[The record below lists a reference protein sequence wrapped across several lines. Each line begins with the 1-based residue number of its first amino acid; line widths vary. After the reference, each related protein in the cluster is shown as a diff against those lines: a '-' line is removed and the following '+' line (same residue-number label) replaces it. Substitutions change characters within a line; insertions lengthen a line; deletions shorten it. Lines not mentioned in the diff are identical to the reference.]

1 MRPFNREHSP
11 TMSLPRIFTP
21 HDAQILRVRLAA
33 FPGHRDVKAPTEGEE
48 PLRCTSQIRV
58 LKAAIEYVCARVD
71 GKHKGL
77 RPLAKKWVVGTPAIL
92 EQLNKLENN

>member
-1 MRPFNREHSP
+1 
-11 TMSLPRIFTP
+11 MSLPRIFTP

-92 EQLNKLENN
+92 EQLNKLESN